1 MSLSTLFWSINFSI
15 VINSFEKNSDYM
27 KAWVYRVLKE
37 RKLLNN
43 VNKSISILGIAYK
56 ENTNSTKN
64 SPSLKLIKS

>member
-1 MSLSTLFWSINFSI
+1 
-15 VINSFEKNSDYM
+15 M
-27 KAWVYRVLKE
+27 KSWVYRVLKE

-64 SPSLKLIKS
+64 SPSLKLIKSLKEKILGCMILKLN